1 MAFNAF
7 GALAFQSASS
17 TGIGAAQE
25 SANCDQMNKELNNII
40 KNFQSNV
47 TMLASDN
54 VTGANS
60 APITNYLQTAKD
72 DVKKLTDSYQKARK
86 QEVLD
91 LEKTQIFMSLFLAI
105 TIFILG
111 IKIFYSQKYKKM

>member
-17 TGIGAAQE
+17 VGIGAAQE
-25 SANCDQMNKELNNII
+25 SANCDRMNKELNDII

-60 APITNYLQTAKD
+60 VPIKNYLQTAKE

-91 LEKTQIFMSLFLAI
+91 LEKTQIFMSLFLAV

-111 IKIFYSQKYKKM
+111 IKIFYSQKYKKQ